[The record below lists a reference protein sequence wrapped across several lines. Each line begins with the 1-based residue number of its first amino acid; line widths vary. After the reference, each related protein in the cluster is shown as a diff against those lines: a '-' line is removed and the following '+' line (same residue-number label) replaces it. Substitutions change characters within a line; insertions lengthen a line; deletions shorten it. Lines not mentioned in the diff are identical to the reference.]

1 MMTME
6 LVMGDEVA
14 MMENPFFR
22 LAIQYDLS
30 SFKIIF
36 FVAVLS
42 RTWTKWRGH
51 LFCYTKVS
59 STPEDDTWKPKKY
72 KCQRIFDKKIIKN

>member
-1 MMTME
+1 
-6 LVMGDEVA
+6 MGDEVA

-42 RTWTKWRGH
+42 RT
-51 LFCYTKVS
+51 
-59 STPEDDTWKPKKY
+59 
-72 KCQRIFDKKIIKN
+72 